1 MKANK
6 LLVSCVLGLALV
18 SCNNN
23 GGNQSQDGAPVAQE
37 QAVAQPVPDSTQ
49 AQPQAASAQA
59 QTLPEAV
66 TTFLQKYF
74 PGATVSR
81 VETDTDMGGQEYDV
95 MLSDGTEVD
104 FDSSNQ
110 WESIDS
116 HTKAVPAALV
126 PSSVASYVK
135 GNYAS
140 LFITKIDKKH
150 TGYEIELSNG
160 TELKFD
166 GNGNFMGLDD

>member
-6 LLVSCVLGLALV
+6 LLISCVLGLALV
-18 SCNNN
+18 ACNNN
-23 GGNQSQDGAPVAQE
+23 GSNQAQDGAPVAQE
-37 QAVAQPVPDSTQ
+37 QAVAQPVPDSAQ

-81 VETDTDMGGQEYDV
+81 VV

-140 LFITKIDKKH
+140 LFIVKIDKKR

-160 TELKFD
+160 MELKFD
-166 GNGNFMGLDD
+166 GNGNFMGIDD